1 MRREGQP
8 GHSGSPAQ
16 LRDRGD
22 LEGPQG
28 RGGRRGSVGEAGVH
42 VESEQVTQQLV
53 PAGRDRRQRDLGCG
67 IKVAF
72 HWTEGTGTGQS
83 PRAETAAQLE

>member
-1 MRREGQP
+1 M
-8 GHSGSPAQ
+8 
-16 LRDRGD
+16 
-22 LEGPQG
+22 
-28 RGGRRGSVGEAGVH
+28 GEAGVH

-53 PAGRDRRQRDLGCG
+53 PAGRDRQQRDLGCG

-83 PRAETAAQLE
+83 PRAETAA